1 MPDTLTDNV
10 LIKPILLTNVQ
21 PVYPQRAIW
30 KNIEGDVTLNILVDS
45 RGNVENVTVGNS
57 SDSHILDS
65 AAIDF
70 SKKLKFIPANSNGNP
85 QSHWVKMTLR
95 YFFNSKIDSDL

>member
-21 PVYPQRAIW
+21 PVYPQKAIW

-57 SDSHILDS
+57 SDSKILDS
-65 AAIDF
+65 AAIDY
-70 SKKLKFIPANSNGNP
+70 SKSLKFIPANSNGNP
-85 QSHWVKMTLR
+85 KSYWVKMTLR
-95 YFFNSKIDSDL
+95 YFFNSDTDSNH